1 MELKEITDIVDAG
14 FKGIEGK
21 VDGKITEQ
29 LEAAKIA
36 TLKAIE
42 EKGYKTEAEVKSSI
56 DAAVKGL
63 EVEILAVKKAAKNVE
78 AKGKS
83 KSFKSYI
90 GDGLLEAKESLKGL
104 KSKSVSD
111 VKVMLTKA
119 NEDLDPAN
127 FTGDSYEV
135 ATTERRGGLYETPY
149 SPIWFRNL
157 LPQGTMTG
165 NTIQYIKELG
175 NIGAAGV
182 WDGTGAIASLD
193 AKPGEAPTFVDVTK
207 SAIWIAGVTRV
218 KREMLDD
225 ISWLQS
231 YLARQLTTGRKGM
244 WVAENTQIYNAL
256 VADSV
261 SYDGDKTNPI
271 EILYDA
277 AFGQLADNYYSN
289 ATILMNNRDV
299 VQLIALNKAV
309 GSGEYDLPP
318 GSVTINNGQ
327 LILGGVRVIG
337 APNVPVGEYTVF
349 DPSATEFLSRMSPE
363 VRFFEQDRDNV
374 SLNLVTVRA
383 EERILPHVLDS
394 NGVIHGT
401 FPVAP

>member
-1 MELKEITDIVDAG
+1 MEIKEIKDIVDAG
-14 FKGIEGK
+14 FKGFEDK

-29 LEAAKIA
+29 LDAAKTA
-36 TLKAIE
+36 TLKAIG
-42 EKGYKTEAEVKSSI
+42 EKGYKTEEEVNSAIK
-56 DAAVKGL
+56 AAVKGL
-63 EVEILAVKKAAKNVE
+63 EKEILSVKTASLNAS
-78 AKGKS
+78 KS
-83 KSFKSYI
+83 NEKKSFKSFI
-90 GDGLLEAKESLKGL
+90 KDGLESVKSELSGL
-104 KSKSVSD
+104 KSKSTSE
-111 VKVMLTKA
+111 VKMMLTKA

-135 ATTERRGGLYETPY
+135 ATTERRAGLYTTPF

-165 NTIQYIKELG
+165 NTIQYVKELG
-175 NIGAAGV
+175 NVGAAGV
-182 WDGTGAIASLD
+182 WDGTGAIGALT
-193 AKPGEAPTFVDVTK
+193 AKAGEAPTFVDVTK
-207 SAIWIAGVTRV
+207 SALWIAGVTRV

-225 ISWLQS
+225 INWLQS
-231 YLARQLTTGRKGM
+231 YLSRELTTGRKGM

-256 VADSV
+256 VADSTA
-261 SYDGDKTNPI
+261 YDGAKTNPI

-327 LILGGVRVIG
+327 LTLGGVRVIG

-383 EERILPHVLDS
+383 EERILPHVLDAK
-394 NGVIHGT
+394 GVIHGT
-401 FPVAP
+401 FPVQP